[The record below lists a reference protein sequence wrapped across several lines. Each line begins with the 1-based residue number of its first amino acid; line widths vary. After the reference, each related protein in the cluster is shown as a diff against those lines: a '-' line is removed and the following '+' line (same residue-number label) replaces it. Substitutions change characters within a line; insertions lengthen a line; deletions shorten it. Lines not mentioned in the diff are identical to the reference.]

1 MNETYHY
8 FMHNNIDDDTQLL
21 NNIDTIID
29 TLHKGN
35 NELLK
40 HINNKVLTDNEQRL
54 VLINKI
60 LNSNYTIN
68 YNLPDIK
75 KFFTL
80 LTPLNIEYNL
90 GDKSW
95 CFKEYDDYLLI
106 QNCALKINLSQLFY
120 DIYINKIVNILNI
133 SNIKFYYKEFKDRRN
148 YKTKDLIFI
157 VKIKNI

>member
-8 FMHNNIDDDTQLL
+8 FMHNNINDDTKLL

-54 VLINKI
+54 ILINKI
-60 LNSNYTIN
+60 LNSNYKIN
-68 YNLPDIK
+68 LNLIDIK

-80 LTPLNIEYNL
+80 LTPLNIEY
-90 GDKSW
+90 
-95 CFKEYDDYLLI
+95 I
-106 QNCALKINLSQLFY
+106 I
-120 DIYINKIVNILNI
+120 
-133 SNIKFYYKEFKDRRN
+133 
-148 YKTKDLIFI
+148 
-157 VKIKNI
+157 

>member
-40 HINNKVLTDNEQRL
+40 HINNNVLTDNEQRL

-60 LNSNYTIN
+60 LNSNYKIN
-68 YNLPDIK
+68 YNLTDIK

-80 LTPLNIEYNL
+80 LTPLN
-90 GDKSW
+90 SW
-95 CFKEYDDYLLI
+95 CFKIFDDYLLI

>member
-60 LNSNYTIN
+60 LNSNYKIN
-68 YNLPDIK
+68 YNLTDIK
-75 KFFTL
+75 KFFIL

-90 GDKSW
+90 GGKCW

-120 DIYINKIVNILNI
+120 DIYINKIINILNI